1 MKSFPHIRIGRI
13 FRRLARAAL
22 ACLATTLLLALAALL
37 LAVLFRRGI
46 ASSLLRAILP
56 HGPGY
61 ENELRVSRLGIGGAD
76 IVGVR
81 LGGFPLA
88 PSCRSIHVGWSP
100 SGLLSKRIDAVEID
114 GIGLDASHSVPGFA
128 FPALGKAGEPGMSR
142 DILQGWTIASARA
155 STGDLDFSALVPPGA
170 PIPAAL
176 ARARLS
182 IESAADDGQ
191 NSIRIAGSIAGQP
204 VSASIAYSQSSADGA
219 ISLGWT
225 LPAFLAEGEQSL
237 EKLSVEIK
245 FAFAEA
251 RGVELHSTGTA
262 SLAPC
267 EWRLPFAFD
276 MTPDGKMSFS
286 ASLADLRLDGDDPAV
301 KDSVALATSLGLL
314 DAVSNLAFS
323 GEFTAGVKATAG
335 RGGFSWEASAS
346 LASLDASATVAGI
359 PFALRGGRARGAASG
374 CGGVLSIDPCH
385 VGFNGLSAGL
395 IDFGRSR
402 ATILPSASSLVV
414 SEASIGFCGG
424 NVRLY
429 ALSLNMASLSTGFT
443 VFLDNL
449 MLSDFLALF
458 PQLAGSQAT
467 GCLYGRIPLRI
478 AEAGTLRLGESFV
491 YTPPGETGNVKIANP
506 EFLTGFLAQAGLPRR
521 ECDNFAK
528 ALRNLD
534 YEVFRMDLLNPR
546 GDDGRIAIRLK
557 GKARD
562 VAVVT
567 PVNIN
572 ASINGPIEKFLNLTI
587 KTAKIGMSK

>member
-1 MKSFPHIRIGRI
+1 MTALF
-13 FRRLARAAL
+13 LAFA
-22 ACLATTLLLALAALL
+22 TLLL
-37 LAVLFRRGI
+37 VFLFRCRI
-46 ASSLLRAILP
+46 ASSLIRAILP

-76 IVGVR
+76 VVGVK
-81 LGGFPLA
+81 LGGFPFA

-114 GIGLDASHSVPGFA
+114 GIGVDASHSVPGFV
-128 FPALGKAGEPGMSR
+128 FPTLGSAGEPGMSK
-142 DILQGWTIASARA
+142 DILHGWTIASARA
-155 STGDLDFSALVPPGA
+155 RTGDLDFSALVPPGA
-170 PIPAAL
+170 PFPAAL
-176 ARARLS
+176 ACARLS
-182 IESAADDGQ
+182 LESSADAGQ
-191 NSIRIAGSIAGQP
+191 NSLSIAGSIAGQP
-204 VSASIAYSQSSADGA
+204 LSASIAYGQTTAEGT
-219 ISLGWT
+219 ISLEWA

-237 EKLSVEIK
+237 KALSSEIR

-251 RGVELHSTGTA
+251 RGVELHATGTA

-276 MTPDGKMSFS
+276 LTPDGEMAFS
-286 ASLADLRLDGDDPAV
+286 ASLADLRLSGDDPIAR
-301 KDSVALATSLGLL
+301 DSVALATSLGLM
-314 DAVSNLAFS
+314 DAISDLSFS
-323 GEFTAGVKATAG
+323 GELSAEVKATAG
-335 RGGFSWEASAS
+335 RGESSWEASAS
-346 LASLDASATVAGI
+346 LASLDASATIAGV
-359 PFALRGGRARGAASG
+359 PFVLNGGRARGAASG
-374 CGGVLSIDPCH
+374 SGKAMSAQQCN
-385 VGFNGLSAGL
+385 VGFNGLSVGL

-449 MLSDFLALF
+449 MLADFLTLF

-467 GCLYGRIPLRI
+467 GRLYGRIPLRI
-478 AEAGTLRLGESFV
+478 VEAGTVRLGESFV

-534 YEVFRMDLLNPR
+534 YEVFRMDLVNPR
-546 GDDGRIAIRLK
+546 GEDGRIAIRLQ